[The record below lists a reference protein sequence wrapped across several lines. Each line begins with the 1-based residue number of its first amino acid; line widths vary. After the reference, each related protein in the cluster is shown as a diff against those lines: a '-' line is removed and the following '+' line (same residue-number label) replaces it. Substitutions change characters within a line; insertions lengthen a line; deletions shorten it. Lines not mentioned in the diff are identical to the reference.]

1 MSSFRG
7 AYDSIPV
14 DDKGRIILPRKI
26 RGSLPQETNDSCVLA
41 AWLENCLAVFD
52 THTWNELTSKIQS
65 GASVSDA
72 NTRNLLRFLH
82 SNSDDVKIDNQGRI
96 SINKK
101 LLGFAGITDRVTVI
115 GVGDHA
121 EIWSPER
128 YEQHM
133 AGIDVARVAELT
145 DLF

>member
-7 AYDSIPV
+7 AYDSVPV

-26 RGSLPQETNDSCVLA
+26 RGALPQEASDNCVLA

-52 THTWNELTSKIQS
+52 IHTWTELTSKIQS

-121 EIWSPER
+121 ELWSPER

-133 AGIDVARVAELT
+133 AGVDVAKVAELT